1 MRIARDG
8 VYHASHM
15 SGFPGGSA
23 WAMARDIGNG
33 HIMLTERSLAR
44 FSPAQIDKLGFEI
57 EKLLREIRGQQPDLD
72 DIGALRSR
80 NQKIQRL
87 NSSRQ
92 VLESARRKRRR

>member
-1 MRIARDG
+1 M
-8 VYHASHM
+8 YHAGQM

-33 HIMLTERSLAR
+33 HILLTERSLAR
-44 FSPAQIDKLGFEI
+44 FSLVQIDKLAFEI
-57 EKLLREIRGQQPDLD
+57 EKQLREIRGQQPDLE
-72 DIGALRSR
+72 DIAALRSR
-80 NQKIQRL
+80 NQRIQRL